1 MSTSG
6 AVFLLFVA
14 LILATMTT
22 SNRKATITDEHREEA
37 RALKAIWDKQKPTS
51 QKEFAKEFGI
61 GSQAAVSGFLAG
73 TSALSMKAA
82 IGFATGLDC
91 RIEEFSPRLAA
102 SAAQIAELADS
113 DRGNT
118 SNISSG
124 PTARGPYPL
133 ISEVQAG
140 EWTELCD
147 HFAPGD
153 AEDWLPSTR
162 NLGHCGYMLRVTGKS
177 MENPGGRHSFMEGV
191 ILHVNPDLDPMPGQ
205 FVIVRREAT
214 REATFKRYTLIDGDA
229 YLEAINPEW
238 PKDKK
243 YLKLQPGDAWCG
255 VVVDASFGNLP

>member
-6 AVFLLFVA
+6 AVYRLFAA
-14 LILATMTT
+14 LILAFMTT
-22 SNRKATITDEHREEA
+22 SSRKATITDEHREEA
-37 RALKAIWDKQKPTS
+37 RTLKAIWDERKPTS

-102 SAAQIAELADS
+102 SAAQIAEVADA

-118 SNISSG
+118 SNVSSG
-124 PTARGPYPL
+124 PAARGPYPL

-147 HFAPGD
+147 NFAPGD
-153 AEDWLPSTR
+153 AEEWGYSIH
-162 NLGHCGYMLRVTGKS
+162 NLGKCGYMLRVNGKS
-177 MENPGGRHSFMEGV
+177 MEDPGGEYSFKHGS
-191 ILHVNPDLDPMPGQ
+191 ILHVNPDIDPMPGK
-205 FVIVRREAT
+205 FVIVRREGT
-214 REATFKRYTLIDGDA
+214 KEATFKRHIIIDGDS

-243 YLKLQPGDAWCG
+243 YLKLQPGDVWCG